1 MIAKIEA
8 IFHKYSKWIESIFL
22 IAVSVAV
29 LVEIVSISK
38 TISPSQLAVQFGDIP
53 VWKIGAIIIA
63 GLVAVS
69 PMIGYDVLLN
79 KSLGNKM
86 TKAYLFESSWIINSI
101 NNLAGFGGLVSVGL
115 RTEFY
120 GKKVESKNF
129 AATLTRLFMFI
140 MSGLSLF
147 SIVALIMVWTGYANA
162 YVSQYWIWLLGG
174 SLYIPFVWVTSTI
187 NKTVITT
194 RFKMQ
199 VTGISILEWTGVI
212 GLFLFIGW
220 MIGMPLPMDQVM
232 PIFVAAMIIGIVSMI
247 PGSIGSFDVIMII
260 GLSDLG
266 LPREAAVAWLL
277 LYRIAYY
284 FVPFAFG
291 LILLIK
297 NFGASFNER
306 YNEVPNQIVMTV
318 GHRIVSALLYFSGV
332 MMILYAT
339 IPDAFDRWHWLH
351 LLNPWSA
358 NLISEFPSIILGFLL
373 LLVARGIASQVKRAL
388 YPALIVLFLT
398 SCYMYT
404 REVSLWSV
412 AFTLLLMILVW
423 LIRARLF
430 REQFIYSW
438 EARTIDGVIWATLVV
453 IYVVL
458 GVYSLPGFKHH
469 HHHHNLDF
477 VLFPSSKIWLGGLLA
492 IVVVAIFVLI
502 LERYLEGRRLILGD
516 ELDADRLQ
524 NVLTNFGGNANSQL
538 AFLGDKYLFY
548 YQNAAGEDTV
558 VLQYRPRNN
567 KLIVMGDPFGKSDD
581 MEAAIEKFI
590 HDSDQLG
597 YTPVFYEV
605 SENVAMYVHEYGYN
619 FIKMGEEA
627 HVDLPDF
634 SLVGKRHKAERTII
648 NRFERDEH
656 HFEVV
661 EPPFST
667 EFINQLQVV
676 SDEWL
681 HSRKEKGFSL
691 GFFDESYLQRAPI
704 AVVSDGAGEVY
715 AFTNFMPTNNRVE
728 TSIDLMRFRDD
739 APTGVMD
746 FLFVKLFEYSNAAGY
761 QDFNLG
767 MAPLANVGM
776 YYRSFTEERVANLV
790 YQFGSNFYSFQGLRD
805 FKSKY
810 ADDWRPRYTSYAK
823 SSNILFVMI
832 ALLIVDN
839 QTIQPHTLKKL
850 RSRDK

>member
-1 MIAKIEA
+1 MIPKIEEL
-8 IFHKYSKWIESIFL
+8 FHKYSKWIEGIFL
-22 IAVSVAV
+22 LAVTVAV

-38 TISPSQLAVQFGDIP
+38 TISPSQLAIQFGDIP
-53 VWKIGAIIIA
+53 GWKIVAIILA

-79 KSLGNKM
+79 KSLGNKE
-86 TKAYLFESSWIINSI
+86 TKLYLFESSWIINSI

-147 SIVALIMVWTGYANA
+147 SLAALLMVWTGFANA

-187 NKTVITT
+187 NKTVITNK
-194 RFKMQ
+194 FKMQ
-199 VTGISILEWTGVI
+199 VTAISIAEWTGVI

-220 MIGMPLPMDQVM
+220 MMGMPLPMAQVM

-266 LPREAAVAWLL
+266 IPREAAVAWLL

-284 FVPFAFG
+284 FVPFALG
-291 LILLIK
+291 MILLVK
-297 NFGASFNER
+297 NFGTTFNDR
-306 YNEVPNQIVMTV
+306 YHAVPGQIAMTM
-318 GHRIVSALLYFSGV
+318 GHRIVSVLLYFSGV

-339 IPDAFDRWHWLH
+339 IPDAFDRWHWLKV
-351 LLNPWSA
+351 LNPWSA

-398 SCYMYT
+398 SCYMFT

-412 AFTLLLMILVW
+412 AFTVALMVLVW
-423 LIRARLF
+423 TIRGRLF

-438 EARTIDGVIWATLVV
+438 EARTIDGVIWAILVI

-492 IVVVAIFVLI
+492 IIVVAVFVLL
-502 LERYLEGRRLILGD
+502 LERYLEGRRLSFGE
-516 ELDADRLQ
+516 ELDATRVQ
-524 NVLTNFGGNANSQL
+524 NVLTQFGGNANSQL
-538 AFLGDKYLFY
+538 ALLGDKRLFY

-558 VLQYRPRNN
+558 ILQFRPKNS
-567 KLIVMGDPFGKSDD
+567 KLIVMGDPFGK
-581 MEAAIEKFI
+581 AADVEDALEKFI
-590 HDSDQLG
+590 HDSDLLG

-605 SENVAMYVHEYGYN
+605 SETIAMYVHEYGFS

-627 HVDLPDF
+627 HVALPEF
-634 SLVGKRHKAERTII
+634 TLVGKRHKAERTII
-648 NRFERDEH
+648 NRFEREGH
-656 HFEVV
+656 QFAVV
-661 EPPFST
+661 EPPFSA
-667 EFINQLQVV
+667 EFIDALKVV

-681 HSRKEKGFSL
+681 HGRKEKGFSL
-691 GFFDESYLQRAPI
+691 GFFAESYLQRAPI
-704 AVVSDGAGEVY
+704 AVVSNADGEIY
-715 AFTNFMPTNNRVE
+715 AFTNCMPTHTAVE

-746 FLFVKLFEYSNAAGY
+746 FMFVKLFEYTNAQGY

-776 YYRSFTEERVANLV
+776 YYRSFTEERIANLV

-823 SSNILFVMI
+823 SSNILYVMI
-832 ALLIVDN
+832 ALLLVDN
-839 QTIQPHTLKKL
+839 QTVQLHTLKKL
-850 RSRDK
+850 RSQV